1 MACAFTTTN
10 EGGYIP
16 KRSLCDRLCFRMRQ
30 PVLRTYL
37 KSEHQSHE
45 QSRDV
50 KLRFLDGG
58 YRETGDERGDDDQN
72 AEGVHSLKNPL
83 VFAL

>member
-1 MACAFTTTN
+1 MVCVFTTIN
-10 EGGYIP
+10 EGGYIR
-16 KRSLCDRLCFRMRQ
+16 KRSLCERSCFRIRQ
-30 PVLRTYL
+30 PVLRAYL

-50 KLRFLDGG
+50 KLRFLDGR
-58 YRETGDERGDDDQN
+58 YRKAGDERGDDDQN